1 MRIPALLLLL
11 AAACRREAPS
21 PPAEA
26 QPAVAPAQAAM
37 TLEELTYAADL
48 KVDIPTMRL
57 LPSGLLLQDLA
68 EGKGDSVVA
77 GMTAVVRYTGWL
89 PDGTRFDGNED
100 GEPYSVRLGTGSVI
114 EGWDLGLLGMK
125 AGGKRKLILPAS
137 LGYGAEGSGPI
148 PPNSVLVFDVELLE
162 IRK

>member
-26 QPAVAPAQAAM
+26 QPAVAPAPAAT

-68 EGKGDSVVA
+68 VGKGDSVVA

-100 GEPYSVRLGTGSVI
+100 GEPYSFRLGTGSVI
-114 EGWDLGLLGMK
+114 QGWDLGLLGMK